1 MNRKILG
8 LLVVTT
14 LVWFAMHFAFL
25 LGKVAAPWQAL
36 LDAFTFALCTLS
48 ILWVMALSIGYF
60 RPSWQKTGIVLVI
73 TSLSALL
80 NIAMYRFLHP
90 LVLTDVTPVTAFVS
104 NGETLI
110 FFIVFFLMLSFL
122 LLSGMILE
130 DEDREARMKQ
140 QSEVEKL
147 AREAELNG
155 LRLQLQP
162 HFLFNSLN
170 SIYALLQDNPGQAGK
185 MVLLLS
191 DFFRSVVNKSE
202 HALIP
207 FEDELRVV
215 KMYLEIESIRF
226 EHRLRIDYLMSDDVY
241 DKRLPS
247 LLLQPIVENA
257 VKHGI
262 YGSDKEVLIQLKATV
277 EASFLFI
284 EISNSCATELPV
296 GKGSGFGLD
305 SVRRRLSLLYLRND
319 LLDIQRL
326 SGTFVVKL
334 KIPIER

>member
-25 LGKVAAPWQAL
+25 LGKVAEPWQAL
-36 LDAFTFALCTLS
+36 FDSIVFALCTFS

-90 LVLTDVTPVTAFVS
+90 LILFDVEPVTAFIS
-104 NGETLI
+104 NGETLV

-130 DEDREARMKQ
+130 DEDREARIRQ
-140 QSEVEKL
+140 QAEVEKL
-147 AREAELNG
+147 ARDAELNG

-170 SIYALLQDNPGQAGK
+170 SVYALLQENPGKAGK

-202 HALIP
+202 NAIIP

-226 EHRLRIDYLMSDDVY
+226 EHRLLVEYTIQESIL

-262 YGSDKEVLIQLKATV
+262 YGTGNEVLIRLIAKV
-277 EASFLFI
+277 EGTFLSI
-284 EISNSCATELPV
+284 EISNSCSSEVPT
-296 GKGSGFGLD
+296 GKGNGFGLD

-319 LLDIQRL
+319 LVETQRL
-326 SGTFVVKL
+326 PDTFIVKL

>member
-8 LLVVTT
+8 LLIVTT

-25 LGKVAAPWQAL
+25 LGKVAEPWQAL
-36 LDAFTFALCTLS
+36 LDALTFAVCTLS
-48 ILWVMALSIGYF
+48 ILWIMALSIGYY
-60 RPSWQKTGIVLVI
+60 RPTWQKTGIVLVI

-80 NIAMYRFLHP
+80 NIAMYHFLHP
-90 LVLTDVTPVTAFVS
+90 LVLTGVAPVTAFIS

-130 DEDREARMKQ
+130 DEDREARIRQ

-147 AREAELNG
+147 ARDAELNG

-170 SIYALLQDNPGQAGK
+170 SIYALLQDNPQQAGK

-202 HALIP
+202 NVLIP
-207 FEDELRVV
+207 FDEELRVV
-215 KMYLEIESIRF
+215 RMYLEIESIRF
-226 EHRLRIDYLMSDDVY
+226 EHRLKIDYILEEGVSD
-241 DKRLPS
+241 KLLPA
-247 LLLQPIVENA
+247 LLLQPIIENA

-262 YGSDKEVLIQLKATV
+262 YGTDKEVRIALKAQL
-277 EASFLFI
+277 ESSFLAI
-284 EISNSCATELPV
+284 EISNTCSPESPA

-305 SVRRRLSLLYLRND
+305 SVRRRLSLLYFRND
-319 LLDIQRL
+319 LMEVQSQNDTYI
-326 SGTFVVKL
+326 VKL
-334 KIPIER
+334 KIPLE